1 MCIYNIYHA
10 AKKNHKF
17 TQSEQLIHR
26 WEVTKHSLTFLCCT
40 VVLPGLE
47 AGESHPAGGCLFRC
61 LCWAQILYGSVSPS
75 SLALGLLRL
84 LISGSWPR
92 WQHPWAQAPQH
103 CHGLD
108 RSPIC
113 VSIPISLLI
122 HLINKAPALIPLAV
136 AFLGGD
142 GRAGHGPSAA
152 YYSGHVCTHTH
163 THTHTLAS
171 ASLQQL

>member
-1 MCIYNIYHA
+1 MLQ
-10 AKKNHKF
+10 KKNHKF

-84 LISGSWPR
+84 LISWSWPR

-163 THTHTLAS
+163 THTLAS